1 MKRRGL
7 LWLHLHLYL
16 LPLLP
21 AWAAP
26 PPIEM
31 PDVRANVMKML
42 QEAKAQGMATVI
54 EEEFQA
60 PTPSTT
66 GFAGADAPQS
76 STLNPATDEDLFRQA
91 LEQERHAGEEAG
103 AVVSPPLAPEQPPA
117 EHKRNNGY
125 VPLPNK
131 VITIHDLQD
140 IRQLSDEFEQ
150 AKRRGQER

>member
-7 LWLHLHLYL
+7 LWLPLHL
-16 LPLLP
+16 LPMLP

-31 PDVRANVMKML
+31 PDVRATVMKML
-42 QEAKAQGMATVI
+42 QEAKAQGTATVI
-54 EEEFQA
+54 KEEFQT
-60 PTPSTT
+60 PTPSATE
-66 GFAGADAPQS
+66 FAGADAPQS
-76 STLNPATDEDLFRQA
+76 STLSPAMDEDLFRQA

-103 AVVSPPLAPEQPPA
+103 AVVSPPMAPEQPPA
-117 EHKRNNGY
+117 ERKRNNGY

-131 VITIHDLQD
+131 VITIHDLED

>member
-7 LWLHLHLYL
+7 LWLPLYL

-21 AWAAP
+21 ARAAP

-42 QEAKAQGMATVI
+42 QEAKTQGMATVI
-54 EEEFQA
+54 GEEFQA

-66 GFAGADAPQS
+66 GFVGTAPQS
-76 STLNPATDEDLFRQA
+76 STLSPTTDEDLFRQA
-91 LEQERHAGEEAG
+91 LEQERQAGEEAG
-103 AVVSPPLAPEQPPA
+103 AVVSPPLAPEQSPA
-117 EHKRNNGY
+117 ERKRNNGY